1 MKRINKVKLYR
12 PGAGEPDLWPG
23 LAPALT
29 RPIRWDRIG
38 EQYDQMLKYAT
49 AIRVGTAS
57 TEAILRRFMKANATH
72 PTYQAMIELGRV
84 QKTIFLARFLRS
96 RALQREIHEGLNVV
110 ESWNRANAVIF
121 YGKGGDLATN
131 HRDEQEMSVLCLRIL
146 QAALV
151 YVNTLMLQD
160 VLADDDWT
168 DTLTIEDRRGLTP
181 LFWTHVL
188 PYGEVKLNM
197 ASRLTLGA
205 PRSASAPVS

>member
-1 MKRINKVKLYR
+1 
-12 PGAGEPDLWPG
+12 
-23 LAPALT
+23 
-29 RPIRWDRIG
+29 
-38 EQYDQMLKYAT
+38 MLKYAT

-57 TEAILRRFMKANATH
+57 TEAILRRFMKANAAH

-131 HRDEQEMSVLCLRIL
+131 HRDEQEMSVLCLRIV

-160 VLADDDWT
+160 VLADDDWA

-197 ASRLTLGA
+197 TSRLTLGTG
-205 PRSASAPVS
+205 ASAELLRRS